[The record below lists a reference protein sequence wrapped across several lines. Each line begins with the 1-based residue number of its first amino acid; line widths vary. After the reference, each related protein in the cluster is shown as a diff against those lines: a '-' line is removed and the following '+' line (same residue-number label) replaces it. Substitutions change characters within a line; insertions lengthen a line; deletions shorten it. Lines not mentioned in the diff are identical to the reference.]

1 MWRIERAAT
10 IGFIAVVF
18 AACSSS
24 EGKQATEAEIEAYP
38 NQTIEVYVPASPGGQ
53 TDTAARVMAKHLP
66 KYLGANIV
74 IVNQATAGGALAFEN
89 VRSAD
94 KTGYRLLFHHQALHS
109 AYAVRQLEFSTN
121 ALTTI
126 GSYSSVNQVFVTSAQ
141 SPYNSLED
149 LVEYARNNPNDVI
162 YGSQIGGTTH
172 FMGELLG
179 LETDTEIKIL
189 DVGSE
194 SDRMTGLL
202 GNQIDF
208 AVTGVGNVLNYIES
222 GDFKALGV
230 LANERDTLAPELETT
245 VEQGYDVEFPVVH
258 MLYGPPDMPQEIVEK
273 WNEATEQLALDD
285 AYVNELQTT
294 FQEHTL
300 MNAQEAY
307 DFSQE
312 EMEKAQRIADELFSD
327 IE

>member
-1 MWRIERAAT
+1 MRKHGKVAALG
-10 IGFIAVVF
+10 IGLLFL

-24 EGKQATEAEIEAYP
+24 EGKQATEADIANYP
-38 NQTIEVYVPASPGGQ
+38 NKTIEVYVPASPGGQ

-89 VRSAD
+89 VRSSD
-94 KTGYRLLFHHQALHS
+94 KDGYSLLFNHQALHTGH
-109 AYAVRQLEFSTN
+109 AVRQLEYSTN
-121 ALTTI
+121 ELTAI
-126 GSYSSVNQVFVTSAQ
+126 GTYSSVNQVFVVSAN
-141 SPYNSLED
+141 SPYETLDD
-149 LVEYARNNPNDVI
+149 LVDYAKENPNEII

-179 LETDTEIKIL
+179 IESDTEIKIL

-202 GNQIDF
+202 GGQIDL

-222 GDFKALGV
+222 GDFRALGV
-230 LANERDTLAPELETT
+230 LADERDELAPELETT
-245 VEQGYDVEFPVVH
+245 VEQGYDVQFPIVH
-258 MLYGPPDMPQEIVEK
+258 SLYGPKDMPDEIVQK
-273 WNEATEQLALDD
+273 WNDATEQLAQDED
-285 AYVNELQTT
+285 YNEELEKT
-294 FQEHTL
+294 FQQHTL
-300 MNAQEAY
+300 MDAEEARL
-307 DFSQE
+307 FSQE
-312 EMEKAQRIADELFSD
+312 EMEKAQLIADELFSD